1 MGKSIDITGQRFG
14 RLVAIRDIGKDKH
27 RMRVWECMCDCGTI
41 TTARAYDLMHG
52 DKKSCGCYKLD
63 LLAIKREKWIKMKMT
78 QERRERREPMEIH
91 PITEEI
97 KTSFNDW
104 WMFGERQAIARLRKM
119 FR

>member
-63 LLAIKREKWIKMKMT
+63 SLAIKRERWEKIME
-78 QERRERREPMEIH
+78 ERRKPVIVP
-91 PITEEI
+91 PITDEI
-97 KTSFNDW
+97 KSSFQDW
-104 WMFGERQAIARLRKM
+104 WMFGERPDEQERWFSRVVV
-119 FR
+119 

>member
-1 MGKSIDITGQRFG
+1 MGRSIDITGQRFG

-27 RMRVWECMCDCGTI
+27 RMRVWECRCDCGTI

-63 LLAIKREKWIKMKMT
+63 SLAIKRERWEKMKA
-78 QERRERREPMEIH
+78 ERRKPVIIP
-91 PITEEI
+91 PITDEI
-97 KTSFNDW
+97 KSRFEDW